1 MQLAHG
7 CRAWRSQR
15 AMDAF
20 VETETA
26 WLAALRP
33 VGEQQPGQGEG
44 DAQSDV
50 CSAPQVESSDA
61 TCASRLRAW

>member
-1 MQLAHG
+1 
-7 CRAWRSQR
+7 
-15 AMDAF
+15 MDAF

-33 VGEQQPGQGEG
+33 AGDEQPEQAAV
-44 DAQSDV
+44 DALTDV
-50 CSAPQVESSDA
+50 CAAPERESSDA